1 TFRIAV
7 LNLVTD
13 NLDWYGFPPK
23 NVYPENVIYNKQ
35 LNYFIGTGGNDLS
48 KFLYDSQSS
57 VNNTIEDEL
66 LISPNPTNS
75 LVNINLNCL
84 ENQTSYQISNTAG
97 ILIYQNTIPIGSENL
112 QIDFTHYSA
121 GVYFLTINCNNQS
134 KTYKIIKEG

>member
-35 LNYFIGTGGNDLS
+35 LNYFIGTGGNELS

-57 VNNTIEDEL
+57 VNNTIEDEII
-66 LISPNPTNS
+66 ISPNPTNS
-75 LVNINLNCL
+75 LVNINLNCT
-84 ENQTSYQISNTAG
+84 EPIISYSINDTNG
-97 ILIYQNTIPIGSENL
+97 ILLKQATTENHINNL
-112 QIDFTHYSA
+112 QFDFTPYPT
-121 GVYFLTINCNNQS
+121 GVYFLTLNCNNLA